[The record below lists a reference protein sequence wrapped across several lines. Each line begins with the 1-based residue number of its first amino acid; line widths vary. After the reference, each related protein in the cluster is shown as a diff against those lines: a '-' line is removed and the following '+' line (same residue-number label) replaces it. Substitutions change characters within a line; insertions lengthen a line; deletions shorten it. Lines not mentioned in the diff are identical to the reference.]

1 MKSRILGVAALAP
14 LVLAA
19 CGTPPR
25 KPDLTLPAAYQAPAA
40 PAPADAI
47 ALDQWWTAFGD
58 PELTVLIQTA
68 LDRSPDARSAA
79 ARLEEA
85 RATRRGTLWDVYL
98 PDGALDG
105 SARRTET
112 KLIDGTQLEI
122 PGFANS
128 GVSKSY
134 GLNFDVSYELDFFGA
149 RRAARQVADAD
160 YAAARFNYEVTRA
173 SLAANVA
180 QSYFEAR
187 GLAIQLEDA
196 RQTARLQN
204 DLYQVASKRAAAGL
218 APSSEADQS
227 AASLA
232 QSNAQAANL
241 EAELQAAKRTLLI
254 LAGRGIDPV
263 ESLPAPAAVPVAP
276 PVPTSVPGELLER
289 RPEIRE
295 AEARL
300 RAAAG
305 TLRGSEVALFPR
317 FTLTPGIGLTRNEQ
331 PGFSSTTRAWY
342 LGGTLMQPIL
352 DIPQLLAQ
360 EKATRARA
368 EQAVV
373 AYEKAVQDAYGE
385 AENTLVRLAADH
397 RRVDLLTAGEA
408 RARKAYDAARKRYD
422 MGFDDLTAAVT
433 AETNWRAAR
442 TALTGAQVQSLTR
455 TVQAYKALGGGWTPL
470 DQKAASAAKTPVK
483 EPQA

>member
-1 MKSRILGVAALAP
+1 MRIRLLGVAALAP

-25 KPDLTLPAAYQAPAA
+25 KPDLTLPTAYQAPAA
-40 PAPADAI
+40 TSPADAI
-47 ALDQWWTAFGD
+47 PLDQWWTAFND
-58 PELTVLIQTA
+58 PELTALIQMA
-68 LDRSPDARSAA
+68 LERSPDARTAA
-79 ARLEEA
+79 ARLDEA
-85 RATRRGTLWDVYL
+85 RATRRGTIWDIYL
-98 PDGALDG
+98 PDGELQG
-105 SARRTET
+105 NARRTDS
-112 KLIDGTQLEI
+112 KVLDGTQLDI

-128 GVSKSY
+128 GVQKNY
-134 GLNFDVSYELDFFGA
+134 GLNFDVSWELDFFGA

-160 YAAARFNYEVTRA
+160 YAAVRFNYEAARA

-187 GLAIQLEDA
+187 GLAIKLEDA

-218 APSSEADQS
+218 AASSEADQS

-232 QSNAQAANL
+232 QSNAQAAHL
-241 EAELQAAKRTLLI
+241 DAELQAAKRTLLI
-254 LAGRGIDPV
+254 LAGRGVDPV
-263 ESLPAPAAVPVAP
+263 ESLPAPAAVPTAP
-276 PVPTSVPGELLER
+276 PVPAAIPGELLER
-289 RPEIRE
+289 RPEVRE
-295 AEARL
+295 AEMRV
-300 RAAAG
+300 RSAAG
-305 TLRGSEVALFPR
+305 TLRGAEVALLPR
-317 FTLTPGIGLTRNEQ
+317 FTLTPGIGLTRSEL
-331 PGFSSTTRAWY
+331 PGFESTTRAWY
-342 LGGTLMQPIL
+342 IGGTLMQPIL

-368 EQAVV
+368 EQAVI

-442 TALTGAQVQSLTR
+442 TALTSAQVQSLTR
-455 TVQAYKALGGGWTPL
+455 TVQAYKALGGGWTPIN
-470 DQKAASAAKTPVK
+470 DKAATAAKTPAK